1 MESAG
6 STSSEARVLGD
17 WTGQKSDAKSS
28 NSRMSPSELSWLQG
42 CLFLFLGVAGGIA
55 GGYGLN
61 RCQNRR
67 TNHGT
72 SDVELSSIRV
82 ENEIATTPFDDAES
96 SGGDEGARSPSN
108 LSNSVEEVIVSTRSP
123 RCPDR
128 NRLRSESRRR
138 PRRLSKLTAKTRKRS
153 RFLEF
158 VAKTEAPNFV
168 RRETAYSTIVTDRSH
183 RTSSPMSSAIAGL
196 LRPSGIEDEALSPSH
211 PVREV
216 FAFAG
221 THSCRER
228 KRCRPISWR
237 RMNAPEKRTKRPFEN
252 FTAKDEAW
260 NVGRSEPANTVVV
273 DSSSTSMASTSA
285 VLRRPPRRHFVP
297 RPSRKIPLVDHVQA
311 STSDGLRRRLKVLQC
326 SSEVKK
332 YNGVSC
338 ISRRGLWTAEMRP
351 HKPKI
356 KVFLGWFESQLQAA
370 HAVDA
375 AFFYYGRPDI
385 TNFLHST
392 PAMMAMLPPIPAGLN
407 DEDKKLFVRDKAQRL
422 AKYAAD
428 NLAGVTDPSLAKINE

>member
-1 MESAG
+1 M
-6 STSSEARVLGD
+6 
-17 WTGQKSDAKSS
+17 
-28 NSRMSPSELSWLQG
+28 
-42 CLFLFLGVAGGIA
+42 
-55 GGYGLN
+55 N

-228 KRCRPISWR
+228 KRPISWR
-237 RMNAPEKRTKRPFEN
+237 RMNAPEKWTKRPFEN

-260 NVGRSEPANTVVV
+260 NVGRPETANTVVV
-273 DSSSTSMASTSA
+273 DSSSTSMASTTA

-297 RPSRKIPLVDHVQA
+297 RLSREIPLVDHVQA
-311 STSDGLRRRLKVLQC
+311 SPTDGLRLRRPRASQRRRLPYIV
-326 SSEVKK
+326 E
-332 YNGVSC
+332 
-338 ISRRGLWTAEMRP
+338 IRP
-351 HKPKI
+351 PKSKI
-356 KVFLGWFESQLQAA
+356 KVHVGCFESPLQAA
-370 HAVDA
+370 SAADA
-375 AFFYYGRPDI
+375 AHFYYGGSDQ

-392 PAMMAMLPPIPAGLN
+392 PATMAMLTPIPAGLN
-407 DEDKKLFVRDKAQRL
+407 DEDKILFVRDKAKRL

-428 NLAGVTDPSLAKINE
+428 NLEGVIWKE